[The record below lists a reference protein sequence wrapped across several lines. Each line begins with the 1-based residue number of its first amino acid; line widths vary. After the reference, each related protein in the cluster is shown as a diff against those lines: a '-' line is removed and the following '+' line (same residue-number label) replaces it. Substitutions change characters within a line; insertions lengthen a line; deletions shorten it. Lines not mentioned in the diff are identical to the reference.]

1 MLLCVS
7 FKHLVPRKLR
17 LGNKS
22 SKRRNAMNKEE
33 SDVYETWEFSAQYPA
48 SDQRSRS
55 NSCQSS
61 SSSSSSS
68 LSSSSSRQSSEGGGS
83 LDTVT
88 ELEFYGSVKFRDSST
103 LREQRDAFTEDDDN
117 YDDVYNSLD
126 SGDSHTSYSSK
137 LREQSSFFFQS

>member
-1 MLLCVS
+1 M
-7 FKHLVPRKLR
+7 R
-17 LGNKS
+17 
-22 SKRRNAMNKEE
+22 KEE

-68 LSSSSSRQSSEGGGS
+68 LSSSSSRQSSEGDGSLIRDTNAITRQGSEGS
-83 LDTVT
+83 LDRNTVT
-88 ELEFYGSVKFRDSST
+88 ELEFYGSVKFRDCST
-103 LREQRDAFTEDDDN
+103 LRDTFAEDDDN

-126 SGDSHTSYSSK
+126 SGDDHTSYSSK

>member
-1 MLLCVS
+1 
-7 FKHLVPRKLR
+7 
-17 LGNKS
+17 
-22 SKRRNAMNKEE
+22 MNKEE
-33 SDVYETWEFSAQYPA
+33 SDVYETWEFCAQYPA

-68 LSSSSSRQSSEGGGS
+68 LSSLSSSSSRQSSEGDGSLIRDTNAITRQGSEGS
-83 LDTVT
+83 LDRNTVT
-88 ELEFYGSVKFRDSST
+88 ELEFYGSVKFRDCST
-103 LREQRDAFTEDDDN
+103 LRELRDTFTEDDDN

-126 SGDSHTSYSSK
+126 SGDDHRSYSTK